1 MAVLPNSRE
10 EMIEWFANRIAQ
22 WSANAATIGLDMAQ
36 ITEVASLI
44 DAAVVV
50 HDDAIAARQASKDA
64 TIAYYNGADALRA
77 YGADLIKVIKATA
90 ESTDNPD
97 IYSLASIPPP
107 ADPTPAGAPDQPTDL
122 TATVL
127 LPFGIGLSWKGSTS
141 QGAYFEVY
149 RRLETEST
157 FSILKTTKEKSFEDR
172 TIPDGVDSVQYY
184 IAAAR
189 DEFRTNSSSLAVQF
203 GAGGSTTIA
212 LAA

>member
-10 EMIEWFANRIAQ
+10 EMIEWFSTRIAQ
-22 WSANAATIGLDMAQ
+22 WSANAATLGLELSQ
-36 ITEVASLI
+36 ITEAASLI
-44 DAAVVV
+44 DNAVSV

-64 TIAYYNGADALRA
+64 TISYYNGADALRA

-107 ADPTPAGAPDQPTDL
+107 ADPTPAGPPEQPTNL

-127 LPFGIGLSWKGSTS
+127 LPFGIGLSWNGSVS
-141 QGAYFEVY
+141 QSAYFEVY
-149 RRLETEST
+149 RRLENEST
-157 FSILKTTKEKSFEDR
+157 YSILKTTKEKSFEDR
-172 TIPDGVDSVQYY
+172 TIPDGVDTVQYY

-189 DEFRTNSSSLAVQF
+189 DEFRTNSSTLAVQF
-203 GAGGSTTIA
+203 GTGGSTSIA